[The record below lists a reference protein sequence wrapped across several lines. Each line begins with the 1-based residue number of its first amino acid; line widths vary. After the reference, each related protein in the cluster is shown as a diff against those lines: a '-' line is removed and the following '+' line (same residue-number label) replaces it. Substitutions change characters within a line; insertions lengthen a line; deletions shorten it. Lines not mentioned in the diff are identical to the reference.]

1 MFGATTAEQKEEKLR
16 QYDEQI
22 LDLEEKVESS
32 KESKIEFEETALAN
46 IDKFHK
52 QKAQDITDILINFII
67 MSIDRCK
74 KSRSVWVNVKEVCD
88 SI

>member
-1 MFGATTAEQKEEKLR
+1 MFGAATVEQKEEKLR
-16 QYDEQI
+16 QLDEQI
-22 LDLEEKVESS
+22 LDMEEKVATL
-32 KESKIEFEETALAN
+32 KETKEKFEETASAN

-52 QKAQDITDILINFII
+52 QKAHDITDILINFII

-74 KSRSVWVNVKEVCD
+74 KSRSAWANVKEVCD